1 MTTDPVSPASDVGA
15 AVGALY
21 PRVHALAVRTRLMLA
36 GLAVLTFAGAF
47 WGYQMMG
54 DDPDAPQAVLVAVV
68 IGVVAMSYAVVHM
81 RRSQEALVIPVV
93 ANAVGLTY
101 AKQDRGFFFRLP
113 ERLLPRGRMTKAEDV
128 VTGRL
133 GNHVIRMGEVVVETG
148 GKRSRILFTGV
159 VAQFSH
165 RVPMPAFF
173 LAPLEQTR
181 SGLLFSAWISTDGLY
196 HLRDIT
202 GPTGRTY
209 GLWTPWTKLEEPPAL
224 SAVIEVLTQLE
235 TRIGAAASLFTAISD
250 GAETYIALS
259 HARDLFQAGGLFPRQ
274 EQLFADVSTA
284 TTELLIPLNLAHELI
299 AAEALA
305 IEKEKGA

>member
-1 MTTDPVSPASDVGA
+1 MTTEPLSPDFDPGP
-15 AVGALY
+15 AVGALF
-21 PRVHALAVRTRLMLA
+21 PQVNAVAARVRLMLV
-36 GLAVLTFAGAF
+36 GLAVLTVAGAV
-47 WGYQMMG
+47 WAYQMMG
-54 DDPDAPQAVLVAVV
+54 HDPDAPQAALVAVV
-68 IGVVAMSYAVVHM
+68 IGVLAMGYIVIQM
-81 RRSQEALVIPVV
+81 RRRQESLVMPVV

-101 AKQDRGFFFRLP
+101 AKHDRAFFLRLP
-113 ERLLPRGRMTKAEDV
+113 ERLLPRGRTTKAEDV

-148 GKRSRILFTGV
+148 GKRSRTLFRGV

-181 SGLLFSAWISTDGLY
+181 SGLLFSAWISTEGLY
-196 HLRDIT
+196 HLRDVT

-209 GLWTPWTKLEEPPAL
+209 GLWTPWTDLEEPPAL
-224 SAVIEVLTQLE
+224 SAIIEVLTQLE
-235 TRIGAAASLFTAISD
+235 SRIGAAVSLFTANSD
-250 GAETYIALS
+250 GTETYIALS

-284 TTELLIPLNLAHELI
+284 MTELLIPLNLARELI
-299 AAEALA
+299 AAEAVT